1 MIDICEQVAESLS
14 AFIIDGEVTGS
25 QGIGLDRESIE
36 SHLRVC
42 AYCSTLPANGRVPP
56 PPERVWDG
64 IESVLRA
71 EGLIRD

>member
-1 MIDICEQVAESLS
+1 LIDICERVAESLS
-14 AFIIDGEVTGS
+14 AFIEGDATAPAGV
-25 QGIGLDRESIE
+25 GLDRASVE

-42 AYCSTLPANGRVPP
+42 AYCSTLPGSRRVPP
-56 PPERVWDG
+56 PPPRVWDG